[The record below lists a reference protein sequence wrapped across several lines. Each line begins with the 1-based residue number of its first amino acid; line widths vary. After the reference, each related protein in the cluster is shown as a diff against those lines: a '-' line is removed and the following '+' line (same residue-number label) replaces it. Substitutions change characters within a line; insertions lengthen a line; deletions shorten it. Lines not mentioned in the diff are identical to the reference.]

1 MKRVM
6 IIGCSGSGKSSLALK
21 LGEKTGLPVVHM
33 DQLYWQ
39 PKWVM
44 RSDEAISELVADAIS
59 RDTWIF
65 DGNYSRNFNE
75 RAARSDT
82 IIFLDIPRWLCLFR
96 VTKRALSQ
104 LGKSRSDMADDCPE
118 RIDGAFW
125 EFLKFIYNYPAN
137 GRLRA
142 LKLLE
147 EAPENAAVFH
157 LRTRSDVDQFLHS
170 V

>member
-1 MKRVM
+1 
-6 IIGCSGSGKSSLALK
+6 
-21 LGEKTGLPVVHM
+21 
-33 DQLYWQ
+33 
-39 PKWVM
+39 M
-44 RSDEAISELVADAIS
+44 RSDESISELVSDAIS

-65 DGNYSRNFNE
+65 DGNYSRNFYE
-75 RAARSDT
+75 RASRSDT
-82 IIFLDIPRWLCLFR
+82 IVFLDIPRWLCLFR

-125 EFLKFIYNYPAN
+125 EFLKFIYNYPSN
-137 GRLRA
+137 GRLKA

-147 EAPENAAVFH
+147 EAPASASVFH
-157 LRTRSDVDQFLHS
+157 LRSRGDVDKFLQS